1 MPAMRF
7 GIVAGP
13 IGESRNVVEIA
24 RAAEESGFEL
34 LGLGDNQS
42 LWRDVYVSLT
52 LAALETSRIRIGP
65 SVTNVITR
73 DIAVTAGAIATV
85 DELSGGR
92 AFLGLG
98 PGDSAVFNVG
108 ARPARIAEV
117 ESAAN
122 AIRKM
127 LSGQEVT
134 HAGRSMHVGWAS
146 RSIPICIPA
155 EGPKGLAMAGR
166 AADAAFVSFGLT
178 PAYVRSAAEQ
188 ITAGATAAGRDPQ
201 AVEVWHAARVTLA
214 GTETEAMLR
223 ARAGMASVA
232 HHALRLAPEEK
243 GVPAELIAPLA
254 ELNAKYRPAD
264 HARPGDSFNAR
275 LVEELGLMP
284 YLSERYGLVGTP
296 EQVAGRLSD
305 LRQAGVERLLLMFAG
320 PDVAAQVHRWR
331 RDVLDRAVLAG

>member
-1 MPAMRF
+1 MRF
-7 GIVAGP
+7 GIVVGP
-13 IGESRNVVEIA
+13 IGESRNVVDIA

-52 LAALETSRIRIGP
+52 LAALETSKIRIGP
-65 SVTNVITR
+65 SVTNIVTR
-73 DIAVTAGAIATV
+73 DIAVTAGAIASI

-98 PGDSAVFNVG
+98 PGDSAVLNVG

-117 ESAAN
+117 ESAAQ
-122 AIRKM
+122 AIRTM
-127 LSGQEVT
+127 LAGQEAT

-178 PAYVRSAAEQ
+178 HAHVRSAAEQ
-188 ITAGATAAGRDPQ
+188 IAAAATSAGRDPQ
-201 AVEVWHAARVTLA
+201 AVEVWHAARVTVA
-214 GTETEAMLR
+214 STESEAMLR
-223 ARAGMASVA
+223 ARSGMASVA
-232 HHALRLAPEEK
+232 HHALRLAPADK
-243 GVPAELIAPLA
+243 GVPADLIAPLA

-264 HARPGDSFNAR
+264 HARPGESFNAR
-275 LVEELGLMP
+275 LVEEVGLMP
-284 YLSERYGLVGTP
+284 YLTERYGLVGTP

-305 LRQAGVERLLLMFAG
+305 LRQAGVQRLLLMFAG
-320 PDVAAQVHRWR
+320 QDIEAQVHRWR
-331 RDVLDRAVLAG
+331 RDVLTHAALAG